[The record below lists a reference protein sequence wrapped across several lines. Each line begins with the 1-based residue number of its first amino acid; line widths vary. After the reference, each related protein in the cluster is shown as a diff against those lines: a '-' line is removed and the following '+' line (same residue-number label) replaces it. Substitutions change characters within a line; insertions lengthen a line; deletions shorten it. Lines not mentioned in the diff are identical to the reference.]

1 MKKTLLFL
9 LMALVMGSATWAQQ
23 AQKVNESD
31 VAPRFV
37 QDFQKK
43 QPKATQ
49 VTWFK
54 VANDNYRVDFRD
66 ADGDA
71 VSILFGNKGTETLYL
86 IPSNCYPAFIRDTI
100 AHNANFAGYSIDK
113 LYAREVKNTL
123 TYQARVVK
131 KSGMLWWRRVT
142 AAKLVNFETTGKF
155 LDATDE

>member
-1 MKKTLLFL
+1 MKNTLLFL
-9 LMALVMGSATWAQQ
+9 LALTISTAVWAQT
-23 AQKVNESD
+23 AQKVNESE

-37 QDFQKK
+37 QDFQKR

-54 VANDNYRVDFRD
+54 VADDNYRVDFRD

-71 VSILFGNKGTETLYL
+71 VSILFGNKGTETHYL
-86 IPSNCYPAFIRDTI
+86 IPANCYPAFVRDTI

-113 LYAREVKNTL
+113 LYARDVKNTL

-131 KSGMLWWRRVT
+131 KKGMLWWRRVT

-155 LDATDE
+155 IDAIDE